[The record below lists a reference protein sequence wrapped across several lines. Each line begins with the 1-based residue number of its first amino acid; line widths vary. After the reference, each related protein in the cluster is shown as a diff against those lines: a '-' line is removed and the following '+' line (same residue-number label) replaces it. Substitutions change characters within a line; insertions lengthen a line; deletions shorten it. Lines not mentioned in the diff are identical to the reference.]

1 MANRNVLINEDS
13 LIGVA
18 DAIRGVTGSSAG
30 LRVADMPSAISAY
43 GAAAS
48 SDITALGGQIDAI
61 LENHGEKNLLVLS
74 AKTTTANGIT
84 YTVNSDGSIHVSGTA
99 SGYSSLN
106 VGTFTG
112 INGQTYILT
121 GCPQGGDSRT
131 YVLGIDGTNY
141 SDTGDGVS
149 FTSDGTPK
157 TIYIGVLSQTIDTTF
172 YPMVRDSR
180 IISSSYVKYN
190 GDVDVVWENNGQKNL
205 LPNNATTT
213 TINGITFTVNSD
225 GTIKANGTASGGNA
239 TLVMYKGLFE
249 GYEGYLFTGCP
260 SGGGGS
266 TYFMAIEESGGNYQ
280 IFGRDNGEGGILS
293 GQGSTVC
300 NAYIRINN
308 GTTVSNLVF
317 KPMLRDVRIA
327 SDEYVPRLKSRM
339 IVKEDIT
346 VSLTSGAYTY
356 TYPDGITNTE
366 YFLPMLIPMYIS
378 GGIVGWGYTLQQS
391 GDTACN
397 IYVRQ
402 GTTVPANNTQVRFTA
417 IWIHR

>member
-84 YTVNSDGSIHVSGTA
+84 YTVNLDGSIHVSGTA

-157 TIYIGVLSQTIDTTF
+157 TIYIGVLSQTINTTF
-172 YPMVRDSR
+172 YPMIRDSR

-190 GDVDVVWENNGQKNL
+190 GDVDVV
-205 LPNNATTT
+205 
-213 TINGITFTVNSD
+213 
-225 GTIKANGTASGGNA
+225 
-239 TLVMYKGLFE
+239 
-249 GYEGYLFTGCP
+249 
-260 SGGGGS
+260 
-266 TYFMAIEESGGNYQ
+266 
-280 IFGRDNGEGGILS
+280 
-293 GQGSTVC
+293 
-300 NAYIRINN
+300 
-308 GTTVSNLVF
+308 
-317 KPMLRDVRIA
+317 
-327 SDEYVPRLKSRM
+327 
-339 IVKEDIT
+339 
-346 VSLTSGAYTY
+346 
-356 TYPDGITNTE
+356 
-366 YFLPMLIPMYIS
+366 
-378 GGIVGWGYTLQQS
+378 
-391 GDTACN
+391 
-397 IYVRQ
+397 
-402 GTTVPANNTQVRFTA
+402 
-417 IWIHR
+417 